1 MYRSWDEAFL
11 ALALFNTNI
20 GMRNVRKNDDQKA
33 QQDAMNAKIDL
44 ILQKLDSIERRLN
57 LDGKDEQ
64 KLGGL

>member
-1 MYRSWDEAFL
+1 MYRSWDEVFL

-20 GMRNVRKNDDQKA
+20 GMSNVRKNDDQKA
-33 QQDAMNAKIDL
+33 QQNAMNAKIDL

-57 LDGKDEQ
+57 LDGEDEQ

>member
-1 MYRSWDEAFL
+1 MSRSLDEAFL

-20 GMRNVRKNDDQKA
+20 GMSNVRKNDDQKA

-57 LDGKDEQ
+57 LDGEDEQ
-64 KLGGL
+64 NLGDL